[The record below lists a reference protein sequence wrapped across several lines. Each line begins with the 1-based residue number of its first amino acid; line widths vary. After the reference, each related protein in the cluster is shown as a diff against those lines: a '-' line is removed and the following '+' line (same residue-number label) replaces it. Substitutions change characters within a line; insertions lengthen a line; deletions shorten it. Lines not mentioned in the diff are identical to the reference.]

1 MKYFDVFA
9 ESGFHSAFLTTYA
22 FGAQAFE
29 DVPFS
34 RLRGSG
40 CRNIVILAD
49 RQMVNQSFA
58 ELGPPKFAGSSYHLV
73 KADAP
78 GAFHPK
84 ITLLVGAKKG
94 RLLIGSANLTALGLG
109 GNRELVA
116 SLSYGEDATGNAHHF
131 AAALNYIRSKVPS
144 DDLWFATAMQR
155 ALRSSPWLRE
165 VMETPFPRKRL
176 SLKSPCCMIAR
187 TRPCWTRSLQAWA
200 MIG

>member
-78 GAFHPK
+78 GAFH
-84 ITLLVGAKKG
+84 
-94 RLLIGSANLTALGLG
+94 RLCCTNPVRDSS
-109 GNRELVA
+109 RESSVVA
-116 SLSYGEDATGNAHHF
+116 VLHEQTNT
-131 AAALNYIRSKVPS
+131 P
-144 DDLWFATAMQR
+144 DLQDQELA
-155 ALRSSPWLRE
+155 
-165 VMETPFPRKRL
+165 RL
-176 SLKSPCCMIAR
+176 
-187 TRPCWTRSLQAWA
+187 
-200 MIG
+200 